1 MRSLLALFLM
11 TTAAH
16 ALTVDD
22 AINLALSKQKGN
34 VHQRA
39 QREQA
44 AAAHDT
50 AKSARSRQLFTL
62 HASEEWQYF
71 DCPYAISFTT
81 LTAACQ
87 NDLPASDTPPLI
99 EREQKTN
106 TFVIS
111 ATQPLL
117 GLLRLHAAT
126 NAEEANAASVDE
138 SVNADEAKL
147 VEGIRNGFLK
157 YFEAV
162 AAEGVASDSEK
173 ELTDQL
179 GVAKSR
185 EAAGTITVADRLR
198 VQVALANAHQ
208 QKVQAHAQAEIAR
221 MNVLDT
227 VGLSVEDDSIQLE
240 EPTKLLADAATAA
253 PERGAATNDA
263 IARRPELRQAK
274 LQLDAADAAHK
285 AQQFAMLPDVDLEAA
300 YTRIDGQILSP
311 KNSYFVGVRA
321 QWTFWTAGADYYQ
334 QRAAEHKK
342 HAAELAFEDSRRHVT
357 VEVRTAYANLD
368 AATSAVTAA
377 TEAIDSA
384 NEAYRVMTKLVEAG
398 NATTT
403 DLLSAEAELTTARL
417 NLSRSK
423 YEQAIARVTLRR
435 LTGD

>member
-1 MRSLLALFLM
+1 MRSFLALLLF
-11 TTAAH
+11 TSAAH

-34 VHQRA
+34 VRQRA
-39 QREQA
+39 AREQA
-44 AAAHDT
+44 AAASDN
-50 AKSARSRQLFTL
+50 AKSARSRMLFTL

-71 DCPYAISFTT
+71 DCPYAISFAT

-106 TFVIS
+106 TFVVS

-117 GLLRLHAAT
+117 GLLRLHASYK
-126 NAEEANAASVDE
+126 AETSNAASANE

-147 VEGIRNGFLK
+147 VEGIRTGFLR

-162 AAEGVASDSEK
+162 AAEGVAADSEK

-179 GVAKSR
+179 AVAKSR
-185 EAAGTITVADRLR
+185 EAAGVLTVADRLR

-227 VGLSVEDDSIQLE
+227 IGLSVEDDSIQLE
-240 EPTKLLADAATAA
+240 EPTQLLAAASIAA
-253 PERGAATNDA
+253 PDRGAATKDA
-263 IARRPELRQAK
+263 IERRPEIKQAQ
-274 LQLDAADAAHK
+274 LQVNAAAAAHE

-321 QWTFWTAGADYYQ
+321 QWTFWAAGADYYA
-334 QRAAEHKK
+334 QRAAEHRK
-342 HAAELAFEDSRRHVT
+342 HAAELALDDQKRHVT
-357 VEVRTAYANLD
+357 VEVRTAFANLE
-368 AATSAVTAA
+368 AATSAVAAA

-384 NEAYRVMTKLVEAG
+384 NEAYRVETKLVEAG

-435 LTGD
+435 LSGD